1 MFRYQ
6 QKLPVKKR
14 TPTNSGPSWREGQI
28 EGGLSRQSVI
38 MEDQV
43 TACVRKVKESE
54 EQHSPLKNSPHPS
67 ASLLDG
73 QGSELVESLH
83 NSEGS
88 GWA

>member
-1 MFRYQ
+1 MGSEMCIRDSA
-6 QKLPVKKR
+6 
-14 TPTNSGPSWREGQI
+14 NSGPSGRERQI

-43 TACVRKVKESE
+43 TAWVRNVKKSE
-54 EQHSPLKNSPHPS
+54 EQYSPLKNCPHPS

-73 QGSELVESLH
+73 QGSKHVESLH
-83 NSEGS
+83 NGEGS